1 MAGGLVSS
9 DDAPRATD
17 FIRSIVAADV
27 AAGKNGGR
35 VVTRFPPEPNGYL
48 HIGHAKSICLNF
60 GVAAAYEGGVC
71 HLRFD
76 DTNPI
81 TEEGEYVR
89 AIQNDVRWLGFDW
102 GDHLHYTSDYFD
114 QLYAFAVLLIEKG
127 RAYVCDLSAD
137 EIAARRGTLT
147 EPGTNSPYRERSV
160 AENRDLFERMRTG
173 EFENG
178 ERVLRARIDMA
189 SPNLTL
195 RDPILYRVHK
205 ASHHR
210 TGDRWCVYPM
220 YDFAHCLSDSIE
232 GITHSLCTL
241 EFADHRALYD
251 WILDEVGVDCHPPQ
265 IEFARLNLS
274 HTVMSKRMLRALV
287 EGGHVSGWDD
297 PRMPTLSGM
306 RRRGYP
312 PGAIRRFCNE
322 IGVAKRDNT
331 IQLARL
337 EASVRDEL
345 NRYAQRVMAVLR
357 PLRVVIENYPDGQTE
372 ELEAVNNPEDAGMGT
387 RMLPFSRVLY
397 IERDDFL
404 EDPPRKF
411 FRLAPGREVRLRY
424 AYFITCTDVVK
435 DEAGEVIELRCRYDP
450 ATRGGEAPD
459 GRKVKGT
466 LHWVSAAHAIPAE
479 VRLYEALFDREDP
492 AEVEAGQDFTANLNP
507 HSLETLS
514 GGRVEPSLAGAAV
527 GTRVQFERLGYFCVD
542 PDSARGRL
550 VFNRGVTLRDTWAKI
565 VKEGAA

>member
-1 MAGGLVSS
+1 VSS
-9 DDAPRATD
+9 ADAPRPTD
-17 FIRSIVAADV
+17 FIRNRIAADV
-27 AAGKNGGR
+27 AAGRNDRR

-60 GVAAAYEGGVC
+60 GVAAEYDGGVC

-81 TEEGEYVR
+81 TEEEEYVR
-89 AIQNDVRWLGFDW
+89 AIQEDVRWLGFDW
-102 GDHLHYTSDYFD
+102 GEHLYYTSDYFD
-114 QLYAFAVLLIEKG
+114 RLYAFALRLVDRG
-127 RAYVCDLSAD
+127 RAYVCDLSSE

-147 EPGTNSPYRERSV
+147 EPGTPSPYRDRSV
-160 AENRDLFERMRTG
+160 AENRDLFERMRAG

-189 SPNLTL
+189 SPNLTM

-251 WILDEVGVDCHPPQ
+251 WILDAVEADCHPPQ

-287 EGGHVSGWDD
+287 EGGHVRGWDD

-312 PGAIRRFCNE
+312 PAAIRRFCNE

-337 EASVRDEL
+337 EAAVRDER
-345 NRYAQRVMAVLR
+345 NRSDRRVMAVLR
-357 PLRVVIENYPDGQTE
+357 PLRVVIENYPEEGSE
-372 ELEAVNNPEDAGMGT
+372 ELDAVNNPEDAGMGT
-387 RMLPFSRVLY
+387 RKLPFSRVLY
-397 IERDDFL
+397 IERDDFM

-424 AYFITCTDVVK
+424 AYFITCTGVVK
-435 DEAGEVIELRCRYDP
+435 DDAGEVVELRCRYDP

-459 GRKVKGT
+459 GRKVRGT

-479 VRLYEALFDREDP
+479 ARLYEPLFDREDP
-492 AEVEAGQDFTANLNP
+492 SETEDGKDFTANLNP
-507 HSLETLS
+507 HSLEILS
-514 GGRVEPSLAGAAV
+514 DARVEPGLAGAAP

-542 PDSARGRL
+542 VDSAPGRL
-550 VFNRGVTLRDTWAKI
+550 VFNRSVTLRDTWAKI
-565 VKEGAA
+565 VRQGAA